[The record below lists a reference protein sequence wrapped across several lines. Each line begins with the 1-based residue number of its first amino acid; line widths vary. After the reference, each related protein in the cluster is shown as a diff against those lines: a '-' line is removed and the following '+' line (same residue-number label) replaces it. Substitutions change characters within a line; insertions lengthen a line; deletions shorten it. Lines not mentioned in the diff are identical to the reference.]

1 MFCLL
6 SISSLHKYTIGWLR
20 FKWNWIR
27 IHFRSCSHYSLKQMN
42 FFCIRC
48 RRRNLKF
55 TKDNNRVF
63 QLKQLDNIH
72 IKMSWIIIKL
82 WIYNDYKLVIMLPQ
96 LCASLHWSGSI
107 TLSKSLELRIERVM
121 INVLQIIQR
130 NLPDTSP
137 SSWPWS
143 LTSSVF
149 FFCFPLNLA
158 TLSVS
163 SLTTVI
169 TGSRF

>member
-27 IHFRSCSHYSLKQMN
+27 IHFRSCSHSSLKQMN
-42 FFCIRC
+42 SFCI
-48 RRRNLKF
+48 RRNLKF

-63 QLKQLDNIH
+63 QLKQLNNIH

-82 WIYNDYKLVIMLPQ
+82 WIYNDYKLVIVLPQ

-107 TLSKSLELRIERVM
+107 ISWQTLALPSSTSSPYQSHRSWKLREKLLM
-121 INVLQIIQR
+121 IIVLQIIGR
-130 NLPDTSP
+130 VFGSER
-137 SSWPWS
+137 SSIP
-143 LTSSVF
+143 T
-149 FFCFPLNLA
+149 N
-158 TLSVS
+158 
-163 SLTTVI
+163 
-169 TGSRF
+169 